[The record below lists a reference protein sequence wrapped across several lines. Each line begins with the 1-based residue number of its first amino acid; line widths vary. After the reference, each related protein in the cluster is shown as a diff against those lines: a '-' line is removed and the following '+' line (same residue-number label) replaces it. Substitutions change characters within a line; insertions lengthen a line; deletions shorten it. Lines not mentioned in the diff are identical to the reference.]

1 MAKQKKSK
9 GRVVDFNKALEEK
22 QQKKRREEERNQS
35 REEHVE
41 ISEVSDASVKRRKKK
56 KHRRAGIYALIIVIL
71 VAIFGYLAHNIIT
84 LKMEQHEL
92 EAQKQE
98 LEQKKKELK
107 KEKKE
112 VIDPDYIE
120 DQARKQLKMVK
131 PGEILYILP
140 DEDEKKDKE

>member
-1 MAKQKKSK
+1 M
-9 GRVVDFNKALEEK
+9 
-22 QQKKRREEERNQS
+22 
-35 REEHVE
+35 
-41 ISEVSDASVKRRKKK
+41 
-56 KHRRAGIYALIIVIL
+56 
-71 VAIFGYLAHNIIT
+71 
-84 LKMEQHEL
+84 
-92 EAQKQE
+92 
-98 LEQKKKELK
+98 K

>member
-1 MAKQKKSK
+1 
-9 GRVVDFNKALEEK
+9 
-22 QQKKRREEERNQS
+22 
-35 REEHVE
+35 
-41 ISEVSDASVKRRKKK
+41 
-56 KHRRAGIYALIIVIL
+56 
-71 VAIFGYLAHNIIT
+71 
-84 LKMEQHEL
+84 MEQHEL